1 MRRREFLKTFGGA
14 AAAIPIAAHAQ
25 KSTTPAHRIGVLAQD
40 LQPGLL
46 ETFRDELHKLG
57 YVEGTGIT
65 IELRNAAGR
74 NDLLPAFTEELLRL
88 KVEVIVAVNTPAA
101 QAAKNATQTVPVV
114 MMRVADPVK
123 SGLVT
128 NLSRPGGNV
137 TGLSFMPDALGPKRH
152 RTDA

>member
-1 MRRREFLKTFGGA
+1 MIRREFLRKLCGA
-14 AAAIPIAAHAQ
+14 AVALPTAAYGQ
-25 KSTTPAHRIGVLAQD
+25 QSTAPAHRIGVLAQD

-74 NDLLPAFTEELLRL
+74 NELLPAFAAELLQL
-88 KVEVIVAVNTPAA
+88 KVEAIVAVNTPAA
-101 QAAKNATQTVPVV
+101 QAAKKATQTVPVV

-128 NLSRPGGNV
+128 
-137 TGLSFMPDALGPKRH
+137 
-152 RTDA
+152 